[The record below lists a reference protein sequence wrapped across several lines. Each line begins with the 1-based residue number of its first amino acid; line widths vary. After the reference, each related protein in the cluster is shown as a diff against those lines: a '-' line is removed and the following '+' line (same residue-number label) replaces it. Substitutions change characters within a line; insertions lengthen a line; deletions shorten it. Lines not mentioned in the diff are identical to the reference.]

1 MADTGKWVKVT
12 SFVMGI
18 VIVYLLITQQN
29 KNKQIAELKRAVNE
43 NDALN
48 DQIKKKLQELLQNNP
63 PIDDDIAKE
72 LASIAALLEIEQQTK
87 AILGLAKIIENLL
100 KKLYQGTDGLKAY
113 LSEKKKR
120 KPSFEDYID
129 YARSQDVISK
139 EDYHLIEVLKIIRNE
154 EAHELDVKKDKGKM
168 VACFL
173 AGLGITFGLCKL
185 VKASGIV

>member
-1 MADTGKWVKVT
+1 MAENGKWAKIT
-12 SFVMGI
+12 AFVMGI
-18 VIVYLLITQQN
+18 VILYLLVTHQN
-29 KNKQIAELKRAVNE
+29 QKKQIADLKKAVNE

-63 PIDDDIAKE
+63 GIDEDIAKE

-100 KKLYQGTDGLKAY
+100 KELYNGTDGLKNY
-113 LSEKKKR
+113 LAEKKKK

-129 YARSQDVISK
+129 YARLQEVISK

-154 EAHELDVKKDKGKM
+154 EAHDLDVKKDKGKI

-173 AGLGITFGLCKL
+173 AGLGITFGLYKL
-185 VKASGIV
+185 ARKSLN

>member
-1 MADTGKWVKVT
+1 MSDTGKWAKVT

-29 KNKQIAELKRAVNE
+29 KNKQIAELKKAVNE

-63 PIDDDIAKE
+63 GIDDDIAKE

-87 AILGLAKIIENLL
+87 AILSLAKIIENLL
-100 KKLYQGTDGLKAY
+100 KKLYQGTDGLKVY

-129 YARSQDVISK
+129 YARSQNVISK

>member
-1 MADTGKWVKVT
+1 MSENGKWAKVT
-12 SFVMGI
+12 AFVMSI
-18 VIVYLLITQQN
+18 VIIYLLITNQN
-29 KNKQIAELKRAVNE
+29 KNKQIAELKKAVNE

-48 DQIKKKLQELLQNNP
+48 DQIKKKLQELLQSNP
-63 PIDDDIAKE
+63 GIDEDIAKE

-100 KKLYQGTDGLKAY
+100 KELYQGTEGLKTY
-113 LSEKKKR
+113 LSEKKKK

-129 YARSQDVISK
+129 YARTQEVISK

-154 EAHELDVKKDKGKM
+154 EAHELDVKKDKGKL

-173 AGLGITFGLCKL
+173 AGLGITFVLYKL
-185 VKASGIV
+185 VKGSRID